1 LTNRQHEKLI
11 IKIVNYIKRLSL
23 RRRITVA
30 ILATFV
36 VILPS
41 VSLSLFY
48 FSSLLEEIN
57 VIIEQD
63 VKLGRM
69 ASDLSVTMLDIRRY
83 ERNYRIFGSST
94 ERESVEKL
102 VADAESVLKNAGEIV
117 PVTEKDLVNEL
128 FDHLTIYSNS
138 FSMLV
143 EHISQNPPEDR
154 IKRIRTRLSKSFSDF
169 QSKYRDIL
177 TKLDEANAAERDSI
191 IAYATKSMEAL
202 SLDRLINIET
212 SSDQALQPLYIQE
225 NLDTS
230 SQAFLDTAHSLAE
243 NSWENMLMHKNECL
257 HIEARAKRNI
267 ISVLILTGIIC
278 IFMVTSLPRK
288 IVRPITSLNQILKKA
303 GEGDFKAQAQ
313 ILTNDEIGD
322 LARSYNLVI
331 ERLRLYDDLKTQKI
345 SSQKRIL
352 DRLLENL
359 QSPVCILTADLSTFF
374 YNTAFASIF
383 GSSIPPRP
391 PEGGLEIEK
400 IEAMKDFVEK
410 LHKNISTSANNFFL
424 DVSGQDDTVFKLKG
438 RCVRNADMELES
450 VVIVG
455 VSEEVQ
461 KVKR

>member
-1 LTNRQHEKLI
+1 M
-11 IKIVNYIKRLSL
+11 SL
-23 RRRITVA
+23 RRRITFA

-36 VILPS
+36 LILPS

-57 VIIEQD
+57 IIIEQD
-63 VKLGRM
+63 VKLERI
-69 ASDLSVTMLDIRRY
+69 ASNLSVTMLDIRRY

-102 VADAESVLKNAGEIV
+102 VADAESILKSTYEIA
-117 PVTEKDLVNEL
+117 PDTEKEL
-128 FDHLTIYSNS
+128 AKELSDHLTIYSNS

-154 IKRIRTRLSKSFSDF
+154 IKKIRTRLSKSFSDF

-177 TKLDEANAAERDSI
+177 TKLDEATAAERDSI
-191 IAYATKSMEAL
+191 IANATQSMEAL

-212 SSDQALQPLYIQE
+212 SSDESVQPSYIQE
-225 NLDTS
+225 NLDNS
-230 SQAFLDTAHSLAE
+230 SQAFLDTAHNLAE
-243 NSWENMLMHKNECL
+243 ESREKMNIHKNESL

-278 IFMVTSLPRK
+278 IFMATSLPKK

-313 ILTNDEIGD
+313 TLTNDEIGD

-359 QSPVCILTADLSTFF
+359 QTPVCILTANLSTFF
-374 YNTAFASIF
+374 YNTPFASIF
-383 GSSIPPRP
+383 GSSIPPKP
-391 PEGGLEIEK
+391 PEGGLEIQK
-400 IEAMKDFVEK
+400 VEAMNDFAEK
-410 LHKNISTSANNFFL
+410 LHKNISTSVNNFFF

-455 VSEEVQ
+455 VSE
-461 KVKR
+461 